1 MISGYETTGDYDIIA
16 VGKIADID
24 EMNDQIKTMLEDA
37 EIRDSNTSVVLDA
50 VKDGQQFESIP
61 TTTSNYAIESNWTVI
76 ATYSVGCPIR
86 NRSYFFALVLR
97 G

>member
-50 VKDGQQFESIP
+50 VKDGQ
-61 TTTSNYAIESNWTVI
+61 
-76 ATYSVGCPIR
+76 
-86 NRSYFFALVLR
+86 
-97 G
+97 